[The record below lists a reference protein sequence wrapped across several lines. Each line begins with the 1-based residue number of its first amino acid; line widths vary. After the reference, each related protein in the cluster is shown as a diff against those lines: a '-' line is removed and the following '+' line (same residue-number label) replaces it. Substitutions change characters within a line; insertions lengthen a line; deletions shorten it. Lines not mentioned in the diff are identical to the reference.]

1 MAHLFWGL
9 LNLSLIIYFIITCF
23 KLVKVAKNQ
32 IGGFAAIVFVF
43 GLLSF
48 VGGSKTDINENK
60 LSKTKTFNFAL
71 GDSLEQNSV
80 KFAHFILEDQ
90 IVTKYDL
97 ALNYGKIPHSEINT
111 PISAYSGTTG
121 LVIGT
126 HWKPIKIS
134 VLKTSDK
141 DTFKYLV
148 YGILEWKL
156 LGVRLYTQSKIYEG
170 VKLWK

>member
-1 MAHLFWGL
+1 MLHLIWGL
-9 LNLSLIIYFIITCF
+9 LNLGLLIYFLIACF
-23 KLVKVAKNQ
+23 KFVKVARNH
-32 IGGFAAIVFVF
+32 IGGFGSVVFVF

-48 VGGSKTDINENK
+48 VGGSKSEGNAAK
-60 LSKTKTFNFAL
+60 LYQIKTFNFAIK
-71 GDSLEQNSV
+71 DSLEQNSV

>member
-1 MAHLFWGL
+1 M
-9 LNLSLIIYFIITCF
+9 
-23 KLVKVAKNQ
+23 
-32 IGGFAAIVFVF
+32 F
-43 GLLSF
+43 GLLYF
-48 VGGSKTDINENK
+48 VGGSKSDGNAAK
-60 LSKTKTFNFAL
+60 LNQIKIFNFAIK
-71 GDSLEQNSV
+71 DSLEQNSV
-80 KFAHFILEDQ
+80 KYDHLIFEDQ

-97 ALNYGKIPHSEINT
+97 AFNYGKTSYSKINT

-126 HWKPIKIS
+126 HRKPIKIS

-156 LGVRLYTQSKIYEG
+156 LGVRLYTQSKIYDG
-170 VKLWK
+170 VKLLI